1 MVCEFCKNL
10 GVIWDLQD
18 ERWKVFYHTTGHL
31 RDWSYSFRR
40 QGGCDCQKCLVVWF
54 FIIIH

>member
-31 RDWSYSFRR
+31 RDWSYSFRTTAKA
-40 QGGCDCQKCLVVWF
+40 QVVLF
-54 FIIIH
+54 LLLI